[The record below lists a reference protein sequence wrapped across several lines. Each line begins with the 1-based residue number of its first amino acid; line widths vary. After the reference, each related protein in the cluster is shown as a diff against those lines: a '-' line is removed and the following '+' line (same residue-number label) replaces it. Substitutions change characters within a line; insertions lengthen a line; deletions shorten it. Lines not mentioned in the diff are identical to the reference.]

1 MNLFVSNFIQKKDLK
16 SWQGYWYTEVGEEH
30 ICGSFCADTA
40 GANSVLCHDPQCPL
54 DYDVTSA
61 HETSQLLFLKAAPVS
76 IKDIWLIFCF
86 SWAPQITR
94 HIQKCAQCYASFL
107 TFHLWAALS
116 LLPAGQL
123 KVISWELAGRPCA
136 AADLSCHRSL
146 RN

>member
-1 MNLFVSNFIQKKDLK
+1 MNLFVSNFIQFYILNIGKAIDTRRWEK
-16 SWQGYWYTEVGEEH
+16 ST
-30 ICGSFCADTA
+30 
-40 GANSVLCHDPQCPL
+40 SVDPSVQTLPVQILCYVMTPQCPL

-61 HETSQLLFLKAAPVS
+61 HETLRLLFLKAAPVS

-94 HIQKCAQCYASFL
+94 HIGKCAQCYASFL

-116 LLPAGQL
+116 LPTGQL
-123 KVISWELAGRPCA
+123 KVKSWELAGGPCA